1 MTAQYDLDQVRPHL
15 EPGER
20 VLWIGRP
27 DPRRAAWYE
36 MRRAGGLLALFGV
49 PAFASIIGVLVLL
62 GYAHFLMRL
71 WLFWGA
77 IACNAGLLI
86 AALPLLWVLLRWNA
100 KQFLYVVTSHAF
112 LYIRPF
118 LAPLPGK
125 EYLVRRFSLQEA
137 YDLEVMPHGDGF
149 GTLVFLGVWLPTL
162 PRRFPFHPAFRG
174 IPNVE
179 HVLAIAREAAQQ
191 AGFVEQPRPRFS
203 RLVSQTLK
211 KDAWLY
217 VAASI
222 LATVFSIAMALELGG
237 ADLSRDLWPTIRRCP
252 EGLLLVA
259 GALMC
264 LALSGLICSFR
275 VREILRRYPRLRRW
289 QVVLVAIQAGLLLVW
304 LGMVFW
310 VGLAT
315 VAAGAR
321 DIIPVRS
328 AEEALASRW
337 WCNDRIDYW

>member
-1 MTAQYDLDQVRPHL
+1 MTAQSDLDQVRPNL

-36 MRRAGGLLALFGV
+36 MGRAGGILALFAV
-49 PAFASIIGVLVLL
+49 PALAIIIGELVIL

-71 WLFWGA
+71 WPLWVA
-77 IACNAGLLI
+77 IACNVGLFI
-86 AALPLLWVLLRWNA
+86 AALPLLWLLLRWNA
-100 KQFLYVVTSHAF
+100 RQFLYVVTSHAF
-112 LYIRPF
+112 LYIRPQ
-118 LAPLPGK
+118 LAPLSGTEP
-125 EYLVRRFSLQEA
+125 LVRRYSLQEA
-137 YDLEVMPHGDGF
+137 YDLEVIPHGDGF
-149 GTLVFLGVWLPTL
+149 GTLVLLGVWLPTL
-162 PRRFPFHPAFRG
+162 RRRFPFHPAFRA

-179 HVLAIAREAAQQ
+179 HVVAIAREAARQ

-203 RLVSQTLK
+203 RLVSQTLR

-222 LATVFSIAMALELGG
+222 VATVFSIAMALELGG
-237 ADLSRDLWPTIRRCP
+237 ADLSRDPWLAIRRCP
-252 EGLLLVA
+252 AGLLLVA
-259 GALMC
+259 SAVMC
-264 LALSGLICSFR
+264 LALGGLTWSVR

-289 QVVLVAIQAGLLLVW
+289 QVVLMVIQAGLLSVW

-310 VGLAT
+310 IGLAT

-321 DIIPVRS
+321 
-328 AEEALASRW
+328 
-337 WCNDRIDYW
+337 